1 MLIAL
6 NFNHLPSEEDLNT
19 SFLALIESYFISVW
33 ELVNLLVRCPILN
46 FGILS
51 GTTLE
56 LVLAE
61 EVLVVESVEV

>member
-1 MLIAL
+1 VLIAL
-6 NFNHLPSEEDLNT
+6 NLNHLPAEEDLNT
-19 SFLALIESYFISVW
+19 SFLALFESDFISVW

-46 FGILS
+46 AGILS